1 VLVKDFVCEGK
12 TIDKVFVVCLQ
23 TKEHLFQSKAS
34 AEFVKKNIDK
44 VCVVR
49 LQTKEHAFQSKASAE
64 FAKLRTVQAELE
76 QEAGQACFLGCSV
89 TQTGLPCLISS
100 GLLP

>member
-1 VLVKDFVCEGK
+1 MK
-12 TIDKVFVVCLQ
+12 TNIDKVFVVC
-23 TKEHLFQSKAS
+23 
-34 AEFVKKNIDK
+34 
-44 VCVVR
+44 

-89 TQTGLPCLISS
+89 TQTGLACFT
-100 GLLP
+100 LLAHAATIPTSLLL

>member
-1 VLVKDFVCEGK
+1 MCVGK

-34 AEFVKKNIDK
+34 AEFLKKNVDK
-44 VCVVR
+44 VCFVR

>member
-1 VLVKDFVCEGK
+1 LFLIKVLVAC
-12 TIDKVFVVCLQ
+12 
-23 TKEHLFQSKAS
+23 
-34 AEFVKKNIDK
+34 
-44 VCVVR
+44 

-89 TQTGLPCLISS
+89 TQTGLPCLSSS
-100 GLLP
+100 GLPPWEALVMIAEKRKLSFL